1 MLKLRGAVG
10 VGLAIGVV
18 TVGSTL
24 FYLYYVDRQR
34 RRRQRKSFRQV
45 NSTTLESERS
55 VECKIVHCE
64 GQQLYRKRTEEAQ
77 QQEEEGM
84 GISVYHVM
92 MGNFQNDASKGRHD
106 WLPNWFRSK
115 AKPDKDA
122 VYDDHPPVV
131 HTSLMSC
138 DCRSGKNNEQDP
150 DDTEALE
157 PEDANA
163 ELLTPQFQPLS
174 FEKYKPIDL
183 TKLSPENEK
192 KNLSLA
198 ALKDRNPAKT
208 NILTPFRPTVNAI
221 AYGSK
226 HAKLI
231 KNLIDNYQRI
241 EK

>member
-34 RRRQRKSFRQV
+34 RRRQRKSFRKV
-45 NSTTLESERS
+45 NDPSNAKSSTAKDNNSTGSER
-55 VECKIVHCE
+55 
-64 GQQLYRKRTEEAQ
+64 RKR
-77 QQEEEGM
+77 
-84 GISVYHVM
+84 SSKRKK
-92 MGNFQNDASKGRHD
+92 NDASKGRHD